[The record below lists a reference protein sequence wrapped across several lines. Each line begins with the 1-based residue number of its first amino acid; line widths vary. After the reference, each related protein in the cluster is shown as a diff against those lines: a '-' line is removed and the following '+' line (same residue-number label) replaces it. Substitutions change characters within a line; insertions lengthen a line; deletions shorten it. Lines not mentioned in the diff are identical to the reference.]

1 MTNASNVA
9 QPPGGRAVA
18 RGGQLYRLI
27 WKWHF
32 LAGLLVL
39 PFMAFMAVTGIVN
52 LFHDDLTEMLYSDRL
67 NVPVGEQRRAYQDIA
82 AAVSAEAPGRISKVF
97 VPEAEGRSY
106 TFEVSDKAGQVTMAW
121 ADPYTGEVLGR
132 ADKDTMVLN
141 FIERAHAS
149 FTAGL
154 TGRLVNE
161 ALTSWSIV
169 MFLTGLYLW
178 WPRGSRRWAN
188 VLSLP
193 KGEGRP
199 WWRSLHLL
207 VGGFGVILVIPL
219 MFSGLFWSPIWGDAY
234 LKSQL
239 AMKHFSPAVA
249 YGGPPIFNKSAEGE
263 VMSLDQLITVARE
276 AGLKGDLEAR
286 PPVAPKFG
294 ILIRTVESTPV
305 PDQVELHVDTR
316 SGEVMRRAVYDHYPP
331 MAWFRSMMARLHV
344 GSLWGTWSVVL
355 NLVAALS
362 IVVLSVSGFAAW
374 WARRP
379 AGSLGVP
386 AGPKSAKLGA
396 GLAVLVL
403 ALAVFMPAMGLTLIV
418 ALCLDWLIFKRMGW
432 FQPSN
437 AV

>member
-1 MTNASNVA
+1 MTNAPNTA
-9 QPPGGRAVA
+9 DGTEPRTVA
-18 RGGQLYRLI
+18 RGGTLYRLI

-39 PFMAFMAVTGIVN
+39 PFMAFMAITGIVN
-52 LFHDDLTEMLYSDRL
+52 LFHDELSEMLYADKL
-67 NVPVGEQRRAYQDIA
+67 NVTAGEQTLAYEEIA
-82 AAVSAEAPGRISKVF
+82 TAVSAAASGQISKVF
-97 VPEAEGRSY
+97 VPEAAGRAY
-106 TFEVSDKAGQVTMAW
+106 TFEVSGQNGATTVAW
-121 ADPYTGEVLGR
+121 ADPYTGTVLGT
-132 ADKDTMVLN
+132 ADKDAMVLN
-141 FIERAHAS
+141 FIEQLHAS

-161 ALTSWSIV
+161 ALTSWAIV

-178 WPRGSRRWAN
+178 WPRGARTWSN
-188 VLSLP
+188 VLAMP

-239 AMKHFSPAVA
+239 ALKHFSPAVA
-249 YGGPPIFNKSAEGE
+249 YGGPPIFNKSQDGPIQP
-263 VMSLDQLITVARE
+263 LDNLIQVARD
-276 AGLKGDLEAR
+276 AGMTGDLEAR

-316 SGEVMRRAVYDHYPP
+316 TGDVMRRAVYENYPA

-344 GSLWGTWSVVL
+344 GSLWGSLSTVL
-355 NLVAALS
+355 NLAAALS
-362 IVVLSVSGFAAW
+362 IIVLSVSGFAAW

-403 ALAVFMPAMGLTLIV
+403 ALAIFMPAMGITLIA
-418 ALCLDWLIFKRMGW
+418 ALFLDWLIFKRLGW
-432 FQPSN
+432 FQPAN
-437 AV
+437 A